1 MILLR
6 YLTIS
11 ITSVMSVDDKHTGT
25 IISCSI
31 FVKGSESKDT
41 AFMSSKF

>member
-1 MILLR
+1 
-6 YLTIS
+6 
-11 ITSVMSVDDKHTGT
+11 MSVDDKHTGT

-41 AFMSSKF
+41 AFCPLSSEYCKNFFSLAHGP